1 MCLCCY
7 FCPPQVAA
15 SQDTG
20 WCRSSS
26 WLPKHSIGSTDGK
39 VYFMATS
46 AFASLKHQLEEHGIE
61 AEVGKHQGSHWCQ
74 HWKLEYSWRH
84 LDRGGHFKK
93 SLYAV
98 KCLKVQNNS
107 GDTAPPEAS
116 QSIADQIALM
126 KYGYHKG
133 HVVLLSSSV
142 RFQQAPAD
150 TLPSSTCLLGE
161 HKPWANSRRQQEQSL
176 TVLGKKGRE
185 QCKEARKDKCYR

>member
-1 MCLCCY
+1 M
-7 FCPPQVAA
+7 
-15 SQDTG
+15 
-20 WCRSSS
+20 
-26 WLPKHSIGSTDGK
+26 
-39 VYFMATS
+39 
-46 AFASLKHQLEEHGIE
+46 
-61 AEVGKHQGSHWCQ
+61 
-74 HWKLEYSWRH
+74 
-84 LDRGGHFKK
+84 
-93 SLYAV
+93 

-176 TVLGKKGRE
+176 SFGQERQGTVQGSTERQVLQIGPAQDPLSSGLPNKLCPISLSSSHGQRNCRAPPCLRNEFLQAHSWIHQAWPRQRLIPGFQQSSSSQYKYFR
-185 QCKEARKDKCYR
+185 